1 MSSKKVNVYNE
12 TGSVVKELDL
22 NPKIFDIKVN
32 PIVIQQ
38 VVLGMAANARLTL
51 AHTKTKDEVRGG
63 GRKPWKQKGTGR
75 ARHGS
80 SRSPIWI
87 GGGVTFGPRNDRD
100 YTQKINKKMKRQAL
114 FMSLSDRANNE
125 AIKVIDALNVTD
137 FKTKKMVQVLG
148 ALSLS
153 KSTLIV
159 SNGQNEKLIKS
170 VSNLPKIEII
180 DARNLNVSVVIKYK
194 NLLITEEAFADIEK
208 TFLKTV

>member
-22 NPKIFDIKVN
+22 NPKIFDVKVN

-38 VVLGMAANARLTL
+38 VILGMAANARLTL

-80 SRSPIWI
+80 TRSPIWI

-125 AIKVIDALNVTD
+125 TIKVIDSLNVTD
-137 FKTKKMVQVLG
+137 FKTKKMVQVLA
-148 ALSLS
+148 ALSLP

-159 SNGQNEKLIKS
+159 SSAVDEKLVKS
-170 VSNLPKIEII
+170 VSNLPKIEVI
-180 DARNLNVSVVIKYK
+180 DARNLNVAAVIKYK
-194 NLLITEEAFADIEK
+194 NLLITEDAFADIEK

>member
-137 FKTKKMVQVLG
+137 FRTKKMVQVLG